1 MPRVQGSKG
10 FTNSEIRLVLKEIL
24 AVLPRS
30 ADDWK
35 KVYENCKNEVTNFNF
50 QHPDRPLSFRKQET
64 LRRKYSDMIALSK
77 KKDSNLIGDKEYI
90 RLCHIASS
98 IHTLCVIRSPEK
110 TNSAITEAEIKKK
123 QQEIMLSLQYDNY
136 YNQSNGFGL
145 GDFGLEDESKLNL
158 FQLSQ
163 HRQFIQQFQRPIQ
176 PKIEG
181 TKILTGKIMDTGS
194 YSSGSGKSSP
204 LISNT
209 LEQNGIETNNEGI
222 ALSQYQDELQN
233 KKRGGEANLSPY
245 QMTKRIKYGN
255 TDDSLSMLMQTA
267 INQNNISNTSIPS
280 DIEFIEG
287 SENNLGV
294 REQLRY
300 IMSVVENIYR
310 KVHNIEN
317 QLYKIDVITNHL
329 DILESKIYL
338 LSANKNESKNDDKK
352 KKNVINDTLFNGSTS
367 SKTLSLAKNVFLN
380 KINSNS
386 ITPSSVSKLVSS
398 SLDTIGVN
406 NLKNPIQ
413 LSPKSR
419 GRVQFFE
426 DTFGLKLNLTGK
438 LDPDFNSPTTKISD
452 DIILL
457 PETMEN
463 IRQFRKD
470 YENYLT
476 PKSLERINEFEAQ
489 YAKTN
494 PSALNNEIFKTV
506 NALGT
511 SSDVTAS
518 TNLAN
523 STNINTD
530 PVSIININENKLNT
544 EIPPDHSTSSTTEA
558 TSIEAVSLANKVN
571 EANTDTN
578 KLITNTNNETSISTL
593 EQQDSNE
600 EQNDDENLEKS
611 DKMIADSNK
620 SDVDVSNSMTADASS
635 LAIDVNSKEKE
646 GFEKNISIKIEM
658 ENNDNNN
665 ENIMMESVATTN
677 TNTLNDSSNETNSAE
692 NIIMN

>member
-24 AVLPRS
+24 KVLPRS

-35 KVYENCKNEVTNFNF
+35 KVYENCKTEVSSFNF

-77 KKDSNLIGDKEYI
+77 KKESNLIGDKEYI

-145 GDFGLEDESKLNL
+145 GDFSFEDESKLNL
-158 FQLSQ
+158 FQLQQ

-176 PKIEG
+176 PKLEES
-181 TKILTGKIMDTGS
+181 KILAGKIMDTGS

-209 LEQNGIETNNEGI
+209 LEQSGIETNNEGI
-222 ALSQYQDELQN
+222 TLSQYQDELQN
-233 KKRGGEANLSPY
+233 KKRGTEANTLSPY

-267 INQNNISNTSIPS
+267 INNNNISNASIPS
-280 DIEFIEG
+280 EVEFIEG
-287 SENNLGV
+287 GENNLGI
-294 REQLRY
+294 REQMRY
-300 IMSVVENIYR
+300 ITSIVENIYR

-317 QLYKIDVITNHL
+317 QLYKIDIITNHL

-338 LSANKNESKNDDKK
+338 LSTNKNDPKNDDKK
-352 KKNVINDTLFNGSTS
+352 KKSAVNEALFNSSTS

-380 KINSNS
+380 KINGS
-386 ITPSSVSKLVSS
+386 ITPNSVSKLVSS

-463 IRQFRKD
+463 IRQFKKD
-470 YENYLT
+470 FENYLT

-494 PSALNNEIFKTV
+494 PNTLNNEIFKTV
-506 NALGT
+506 NVLGT
-511 SSDVTAS
+511 TSGIASS
-518 TNLAN
+518 TNLDNSAN
-523 STNINTD
+523 LNTTTVQPSDSMNAINM
-530 PVSIININENKLNT
+530 NENKVNN
-544 EIPPDHSTSSTTEA
+544 EMSVDQSTTASST
-558 TSIEAVSLANKVN
+558 I
-571 EANTDTN
+571 
-578 KLITNTNNETSISTL
+578 ETSVPLT
-593 EQQDSNE
+593 
-600 EQNDDENLEKS
+600 
-611 DKMIADSNK
+611 DKMNEI
-620 SDVDVSNSMTADASS
+620 
-635 LAIDVNSKEKE
+635 
-646 GFEKNISIKIEM
+646 
-658 ENNDNNN
+658 NNDNNDTDKIANTTDESSTILTKIEQNETVDQNNN
-665 ENIMMESVATTN
+665 ENLNRTVEDTTTTTN
-677 TNTLNDSSNETNSAE
+677 TNDDNSNSVTASASTITIDDEPKEKKSIKVEIDDTNNNS
-692 NIIMN
+692 I

>member
-24 AVLPRS
+24 KVLPRS

-35 KVYENCKNEVTNFNF
+35 KVFENCKTEVTNFNY

-64 LRRKYSDMIALSK
+64 LRRKYSDMISLSK

-110 TNSAITEAEIKKK
+110 TNSAISEAEIKKK

-145 GDFGLEDESKLNL
+145 GNFSLEDESKLNL
-158 FQLSQ
+158 LQLSQ
-163 HRQFIQQFQRPIQ
+163 HRQFIQQFQRPLH
-176 PKIEG
+176 PKLND
-181 TKILTGKIMDTGS
+181 TKILAGKIMEAGS

-209 LEQNGIETNNEGI
+209 LEQTGIETNNEDI
-222 ALSQYQDELQN
+222 ALSQYQDELHN
-233 KKRGGEANLSPY
+233 KKRGSEAHTLSPY
-245 QMTKRIKYGN
+245 QMTKRIKYSN
-255 TDDSLSMLMQTA
+255 TDESLSTLMQTA
-267 INQNNISNTSIPS
+267 INHNNISNASIS
-280 DIEFIEG
+280 SEMQFIEG
-287 SENNLGV
+287 ENELGI
-294 REQLRY
+294 REQMRY
-300 IMSVVENIYR
+300 IISIVENIYR

-329 DILESKIYL
+329 EILESKIYL
-338 LSANKNESKNDDKK
+338 LSNNKNYPKNDDKK
-352 KKNVINDTLFNGSTS
+352 KKSAVGETLFNSST
-367 SKTLSLAKNVFLN
+367 SKTLSLAKNAFLN
-380 KINSNS
+380 KINGS
-386 ITPSSVSKLVSS
+386 ITPNSVSKLVSS
-398 SLDTIGVN
+398 SLDTIGIN

-438 LDPDFNSPTTKISD
+438 LDPDFNSSATKISD

-463 IRQFRKD
+463 IRQFKKD
-470 YENYLT
+470 FENYLT

-494 PSALNNEIFKTV
+494 TNVLNNEIFKSV
-506 NALGT
+506 NALGASPDIT
-511 SSDVTAS
+511 PS
-518 TNLAN
+518 TNLATTQASESANDVNTNETVSMTDKVDEINN
-523 STNINTD
+523 SNNND
-530 PVSIININENKLNT
+530 N
-544 EIPPDHSTSSTTEA
+544 
-558 TSIEAVSLANKVN
+558 
-571 EANTDTN
+571 
-578 KLITNTNNETSISTL
+578 LITNISTVGIKVEKNEIGNGNHNEDL
-593 EQQDSNE
+593 NKTDINITLDNNSN
-600 EQNDDENLEKS
+600 DF
-611 DKMIADSNK
+611 
-620 SDVDVSNSMTADASS
+620 SNSLTASASS
-635 LAIDVNSKEKE
+635 ITVDNNVEVKK
-646 GFEKNISIKIEM
+646 KSIKIEV
-658 ENNDNNN
+658 EEGSVDNELINRINN
-665 ENIMMESVATTN
+665 EA
-677 TNTLNDSSNETNSAE
+677 
-692 NIIMN
+692 